1 MKQTLFVLVVAYG
14 ATAHAALQ
22 LLRGT
27 CYTDGCLVSEPI
39 MGGKAAKVVPCRA
52 DFPCH
57 HLASGKCAL
66 IHGQDRSMCNE
77 DGVRKL
83 QEMFDFL
90 ETPVECQQRIKVEPV
105 S

>member
-1 MKQTLFVLVVAYG
+1 
-14 ATAHAALQ
+14 
-22 LLRGT
+22 
-27 CYTDGCLVSEPI
+27 
-39 MGGKAAKVVPCRA
+39 
-52 DFPCH
+52 
-57 HLASGKCAL
+57 
-66 IHGQDRSMCNE
+66 MCNE